1 MIAAYAPD
9 LAGPN
14 DALPPRDS
22 FSAMPETAKEAKR
35 PSGFSDAHAQIE
47 EIEQLYMA
55 GLTTYQIADRLGLRP
70 RDVGRNLRETRKR
83 YQRAARRQTQA
94 MAVSQCAAIQREAM
108 EGWRRSQEQKRAVT
122 TRRRSGEPD
131 VVTTRTED
139 RLGNNAFLNT
149 ALRAMKQLRQ
159 IAGEAPAA
167 SGRPS
172 DPACLAI
179 LEVLT
184 PEQAA
189 KLTPH
194 QVRQFSTALDR
205 WSVLLNTVEDELH
218 PTDAAAQD
226 SPNVEP
232 PIDEPPI
239 IEPRAE
245 TEDAAFPADD
255 TAVRAALDAYFGLP
269 EVQAPATADAAASDE
284 AAKDDQTT
292 IAARNDRQQTAKKA
306 PLEPRHPE
314 WPAESFLS
322 RSWLPPDGDFAVN
335 RGENAASFPDALHE
349 RNGCA
354 P

>member
-1 MIAAYAPD
+1 MIAAFAPD

-35 PSGFSDAHAQIE
+35 PPGFSDAHAQIE
-47 EIEQLYMA
+47 EIEQLYIA
-55 GLTTYQIADRLGLRP
+55 GHTTYQIADKLGLRP

-94 MAVSQCAAIQREAM
+94 MAVSQCAAIHREAM

-139 RLGNNAFLNT
+139 RPGNNAFLNT

-179 LEVLT
+179 MEVLT

-194 QVRQFSTALDR
+194 QVRQFGTALDR

-218 PTDAAAQD
+218 PTDAEAQD
-226 SPNVEP
+226 APPVEP
-232 PIDEPPI
+232 PIVEPPI
-239 IEPRAE
+239 AEPPVE

-255 TAVRAALDAYFGLP
+255 TAVRAALDAYFGSP
-269 EVQAPATADAAASDE
+269 EVRVPGADAADSDE
-284 AAKDDQTT
+284 AATDDQMSC
-292 IAARNDRQQTAKKA
+292 AARNGRQQTAKKT
-306 PLEPRHPE
+306 PPQPRHPE

-322 RSWLPPDGDFAVN
+322 RSWLPPDHDFASNGREKTVC
-335 RGENAASFPDALHE
+335 SFELPGQQVQLS
-349 RNGCA
+349 